1 MKKLIIANWKMNLS
15 PEMAVEASKNL
26 AKGETLWRAT
36 DKQVVLCPSFES
48 IAVAKNALENSG
60 IKLGAQDCFWEDKGA
75 YTGEVSPMV
84 LKSLGCEYVIIGH
97 SERRRELRESDKDVN
112 RKTAAA
118 WRVGLTPVI
127 CVGETFEERQ
137 TGKKDFVIMN
147 QVTKALE
154 DLAWPSDGN
163 LIIAYEPVWVI
174 GSGQAVEPAEAEHVA
189 MVIRQVL
196 LDYFSAENAQK
207 VKVIY
212 GGSVNVDNVADFT
225 GSSAIDG
232 ILVGNASLVA
242 ENFIELIKKV

>member
-1 MKKLIIANWKMNLS
+1 MKIIIANWKMNLT
-15 PEMAVEASKNL
+15 PEKVIETSKSL
-26 AKGETLWRAT
+26 VKGETLWRGSERE
-36 DKQVVLCPSFES
+36 VVLCPSFES
-48 IAVAKNALENSG
+48 ITVAKNALENSG

-118 WRVGLTPVI
+118 WRVGLTPII

-137 TGKKDFVIMN
+137 AGKKDFVIMN
-147 QVTKALE
+147 QVTSALE

-174 GSGQAVEPAEAEHVA
+174 GSGQAVEPAEAEHVS

-196 LDYFSAENAQK
+196 LDNFSAENAKK

-212 GGSVNVDNVADFT
+212 GGSVNVDNVAEFT
-225 GSSAIDG
+225 SISSLDG
-232 ILVGNASLVA
+232 FLVGNASLVA
-242 ENFIELIKKV
+242 ENFIELIKKI